1 MFHCLT
7 GRTNLALV
15 DSTHAEGVDLTLL
28 AGVRGLVSVET
39 RAAVFARGSSGF
51 ASKTDVAG
59 GLVAGGAGN
68 ASWVGELSVGANVAA
83 IANIVH
89 LLTSRAL
96 VTGDRAVDEI
106 EGSRLAGLAGYG
118 LGCGGVISYSTQLAD
133 CRAVGVIGVG
143 AGCTGRTSGNTLGR
157 GCFSQGARITGCGA
171 DIVGARLASFAV
183 SAVCFNFGSGRRVVA
198 AGAAGGACCLEK

>member
-1 MFHCLT
+1 MEKCGAVRGEGVNIMFHCLT

-68 ASWVGELSVGANVAA
+68 ASWVGELPVGTNFASNASTVD
-83 IANIVH
+83 
-89 LLTSRAL
+89 LLTSGAL
-96 VTGDRAVDEI
+96 VTGDRAADEI
-106 EGSRLAGLAGYG
+106 EGSGAARVAG
-118 LGCGGVISYSTQLAD
+118 S
-133 CRAVGVIGVG
+133 R
-143 AGCTGRTSGNTLGR
+143 LGR
-157 GCFSQGARITGCGA
+157 
-171 DIVGARLASFAV
+171 
-183 SAVCFNFGSGRRVVA
+183 
-198 AGAAGGACCLEK
+198 AGVLPHGT